1 MQTWFEVLFVLA
13 FVAPPVAVAAGICAV
28 LGSSFI
34 TVRAH
39 GRDEHVAG
47 RPVAVHHPVGR

>member
-13 FVAPPVAVAAGICAV
+13 FVVPPLAVAAGICAV

-34 TVRAH
+34 TVRTHA
-39 GRDEHVAG
+39 GEAHVAG
-47 RPVAVHHPVGR
+47 GPLAVHHPVGR

>member
-1 MQTWFEVLFVLA
+1 MQTWFEVLFILA
-13 FVAPPVAVAAGICAV
+13 FVVPPVAVAAGICAV

-39 GRDEHVAG
+39 AGEEHVAG
-47 RPVAVHHPVGR
+47 GPVAVHHPVGR

>member
-34 TVRAH
+34 TVPAH